1 MAKKKK
7 NNNNN
12 NKALEKK
19 TNQLDAL
26 LSDIYYDPG
35 HPAGYAGIY
44 KLREA
49 VKQYYPKV
57 SLKYIKTWLQQQRTY
72 TLHKPIRR
80 KFQRR
85 KTRVGGIDVQ
95 WQADLADL
103 QTLMKDNDQYRY
115 LLCVIDVFSKY
126 AWVIPMYNKTGNTLI
141 QAFQTILK
149 SSQRFPKSL
158 QTDKGS
164 EFKNKDFQS
173 FLKKK
178 KIHFFNTENPE
189 TKASIVERFQRSLK
203 SRMWKYF
210 THEKTRRYVDTLQ
223 DMVHAYNHSFHRSI
237 QTTPASVTPETEH
250 EVARHLYGSRPKTK
264 KISVQIGDLV
274 RINKTKKTFEK
285 GYLPN
290 WTTELFKVMSVRR
303 SSPPTVKLEDLG
315 GEPIEGTFYMPEIQA
330 IKDNEIYEIQSVLG
344 RRTRN
349 VDGKKIKE
357 VKVHWEGYP
366 SKFDSWIPASY
377 LIP

>member
-1 MAKKKK
+1 MTVQHKAKGKH
-7 NNNNN
+7 
-12 NKALEKK
+12 
-19 TNQLDAL
+19 TLDTL
-26 LSDIYYDPG
+26 LADIYYDPS
-35 HPAGYAGIY
+35 HPAGYAGIR
-44 KLREA
+44 KLQVA
-49 VKQYYPKV
+49 AKQYYPKV
-57 SLKYIKTWLQQQRTY
+57 SLEQIKAWLQKQKTY

-85 KTRVGGIDVQ
+85 QTRVGGIDIQ

-103 QTLMKDNDQYRY
+103 QKLMKDNDQYRY

-126 AWVIPMYNKTGNTLI
+126 AWVIPIFNKTGNTLI
-141 QAFQTILK
+141 KAFQTILK
-149 SSQRFPKSL
+149 SGRSPKSL

-164 EFKNKDFQS
+164 EFKNKEFQQ

-178 KIHFFNTENPE
+178 KIHFFTTENPE

-210 THEKTRRYVDTLQ
+210 THEKTRCYIDVLQ

-237 QTTPASVTPETEH
+237 QRTPASVTPDTEP
-250 EVARHLYGSRPKTK
+250 EVARHLYGSKN
-264 KISVQIGDLV
+264 KIKSLPVQVGDLV
-274 RINKTKKTFEK
+274 RINKTKKTFDK

-290 WTTELFKVMSVRR
+290 WTTELFKVTSIRH

-315 GEPIEGTFYMPEIQA
+315 GEAIEGSFYLPEIQA
-330 IKDNEIYEIQSVLG
+330 IKDTEIYEIQSVLA

-349 VDGKKIKE
+349 VGGKKIRE
-357 VKVHWEGYP
+357 IKVHWEGYP
-366 SKFDSWIPASY
+366 SKFDSWIPASH
-377 LIP
+377 LL